1 MILFASCAS
10 FPRDF
15 AHIIMTNS
23 TSATSSGQTATST
36 QGSAS
41 PFDKIKSL
49 EESEK
54 KRFEKEIAAMNKE
67 KEEVEQALTQKEA
80 KSKEELKEE
89 AKKDLKEFSA
99 KELSKILKKAEVD
112 AENES
117 DAVTKDFSTKKREV
131 AKELAGK
138 AKDPSFILAP

>member
-1 MILFASCAS
+1 
-10 FPRDF
+10 
-15 AHIIMTNS
+15 MTNS

-89 AKKDLKEFSA
+89 ALIQVKSHLFPEKLIENIKMPAKKSRYLLPSTSHTYMPSPRSSGSGSA
-99 KELSKILKKAEVD
+99 
-112 AENES
+112 
-117 DAVTKDFSTKKREV
+117 
-131 AKELAGK
+131 
-138 AKDPSFILAP
+138 